1 MSALKGK
8 LTFSRFFVLGD
19 VPEDL
24 SGSSLK
30 RIRAQAF
37 EPLDPDEDI
46 KERHG
51 WASVVDPFD
60 TEIDHEKC
68 FFNEYLVLSMRLD
81 RWAIPSALLKA
92 QLADAERKLLEKKGM
107 ESLGRKAKAELKE
120 MVTKKLRR
128 QLVPVTKTFD
138 LVWNLQ
144 THVALFHSHSKK
156 QVELVQELFEK
167 TFKLRLLLETP
178 GTASDRRDP
187 SPALQQAFAN
197 LEPTSLASTSSF
209 TGELTAEALS

>member
-1 MSALKGK
+1 M
-8 LTFSRFFVLGD
+8 GD
-19 VPEDL
+19 VPDDL

-30 RIRAQAF
+30 HIRAQAF

-178 GTASDRRDP
+178 GTAADRRDP
-187 SPALQQAFAN
+187 SPALQQAYAN
-197 LEPTSLASTSSF
+197 LEPTSLASTTSF